1 MSQNG
6 TDGARENEKQIGARI
21 AIWQQL
27 ITDPALSWVLFKNGT
42 VVVLE
47 DPSEDDLAQQAISV
61 LNRWGR
67 QPSGVPSGDF
77 TVIAADA
84 VSGWVV
90 TSHFVP
96 GFDLL
101 IYVGSEELAE
111 DNPSADAIGC
121 LGCEK
126 REQDTTLLAIVH
138 IEDRRTSQA

>member
-61 LNRWGR
+61 LNIGPQVKPTLTSNWSRFRAVGGGMSISRWLFGM
-67 QPSGVPSGDF
+67 P
-77 TVIAADA
+77 
-84 VSGWVV
+84 
-90 TSHFVP
+90 
-96 GFDLL
+96 
-101 IYVGSEELAE
+101 
-111 DNPSADAIGC
+111 
-121 LGCEK
+121 
-126 REQDTTLLAIVH
+126 VH
-138 IEDRRTSQA
+138 SVKTAWG